1 MRLPWDCEACG
12 HNWTDSPF
20 VTYVECPK
28 CGSDC
33 VGHGD
38 MIESEEEAVESK

>member
-1 MRLPWDCEACG
+1 MRLPWDCEACR

-38 MIESEEEAVESK
+38 MIESVEEAVESE